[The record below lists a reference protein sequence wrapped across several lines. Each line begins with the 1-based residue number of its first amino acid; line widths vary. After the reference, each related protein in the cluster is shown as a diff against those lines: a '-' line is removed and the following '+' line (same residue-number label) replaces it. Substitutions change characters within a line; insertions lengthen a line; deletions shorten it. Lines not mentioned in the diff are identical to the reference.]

1 LSLGKISNDNFGIN
15 NIGNSINYQWI
26 NQQQTLQTSLL
37 LYNTEG
43 KHILKKDIQNQSGT
57 LNINNILSGLYIYSF
72 SNSEKNI
79 SGKIYITN

>member
-1 LSLGKISNDNFGIN
+1 MSLGKISNDNFGIN

-57 LNINNILSGLYIYSF
+57 LNINNILSGLYIYILF
-72 SNSEKNI
+72 QTQKRI
-79 SGKIYITN
+79 FQAKYT